1 MTSADFCPVTTKIPS
16 RRAMPLHRP
25 LPVRSLAAGNSP
37 QRPGLDRPVPP
48 CLELRFSLASLR
60 PTDLPR

>member
-1 MTSADFCPVTTKIPS
+1 
-16 RRAMPLHRP
+16 MPLLRL

-37 QRPGLDRPVPP
+37 QRPGLDVPVAPF
-48 CLELRFSLASLR
+48 LDLRFCSASLR